1 MARLSFVQLASCWSF
16 QALHSFYLQSP
27 ANYLRYGTLSHIRRA
42 AVRTE
47 IKDVLSREDPRVPT
61 IAVLNSFQREY
72 GCDELLVE
80 LGFDA
85 APVMA
90 ASNGANDIYLYV
102 RPRTS
107 NEPAKHGRKHYSGD
121 TCCGGLLQLSH
132 YSPCNCCGMK
142 AYYVRAVSSLG
153 MKSLLL
159 FDIKQH
165 PLTVLEMTGESW
177 AILKDLLSQKR
188 WAAQAESTKKFATD
202 SEGNVLVVTGRGTLD
217 LW

>member
-1 MARLSFVQLASCWSF
+1 MDRLSRVQLVPCWSF
-16 QALHSFYLQSP
+16 QALHSFYQSNLT
-27 ANYLRYGTLSHIRRA
+27 NYLHYNTLSHTKRA
-42 AVRTE
+42 AIRTE
-47 IKDVLSREDPRVPT
+47 IEDVLSIEDPRVPT
-61 IAVLNSFQREY
+61 IAVLNSIQREY

-90 ASNGANDIYLYV
+90 ASNGLNDIYLYV

-107 NEPAKHGRKHYSGD
+107 NEPAKHGRKHFGGE
-121 TCCGGLLQLSH
+121 TCCRGLLQLSH
-132 YSPCNCCGMK
+132 YSPCGCCGMK
-142 AYYVRAVSSLG
+142 AYYVRAESNAQ

-177 AILKDLLSQKR
+177 AILKDLLSQKG
-188 WAAQAESTKKFATD
+188 WAAQAENTKKFATD